1 MQQVLFHIPFIGLPI
16 YGFGAMLVVA
26 LFFCTWL
33 AGRRSEKEGIA
44 KEHIQDLAFWI
55 VIAGIIGAR
64 VVFMIQ
70 YGVPWW
76 DFYKVW
82 QGGLVFY
89 GALAG
94 GVVGYLLGYR
104 YILRRH
110 KLSAWKVADILA
122 PCIALGLAFGRVG
135 CLLNGCCW
143 GGVACPNCPALTFP
157 INSFP
162 SESLIYK
169 DGLQTPVGFVVTDQE
184 QGRAVGGVEAA
195 SQAARVAGLRV
206 GDVIVEVNGRPVDRY
221 SDLQSLLVRTRFR
234 LTDASLASLQAEG
247 VPEGVLK
254 KLDTLKERDFET
266 PEAFLKELA
275 QNLDATD
282 RERFQ
287 NLVLKDA
294 RNGKTDQTSLALTVL
309 RDGEKVGLPAFTP
322 RTLPLHPTQVYESV
336 SMFLLFLLLVAYFP
350 LRRHD
355 GEVFALF
362 LLCYPL
368 HRFLN
373 EMLRNDTDP
382 IAGTGMTLSQ
392 NGSLLVLLI
401 GAAFLIY
408 VIRRPAQYQP
418 FKTTQ
423 KAVKEPVSTPV

>member
-1 MQQVLFHIPFIGLPI
+1 MQQVLFHLPFIGFPI

-26 LFFCTWL
+26 LFICTWL

-55 VIAGIIGAR
+55 VIAGIFGAR

-94 GVVGYLLGYR
+94 GIVGYLLGYR

-110 KLSAWKVADILA
+110 KLSGWKVADILA

-157 INSFP
+157 VYSFP
-162 SESLIYK
+162 SVALIR
-169 DGLQTPVGFVVTDQE
+169 DGSQTPAGFVMSDQGD
-184 QGRAVGGVEAA
+184 GRTVAAVEAT
-195 SQAARVAGLRV
+195 SQAAQIGKLQA
-206 GDVIVEVNGRPVDRY
+206 GDVIFQLNGQPVERY
-221 SDLQSLLVRTRFR
+221 ADLQKVLLE
-234 LTDASLASLQAEG
+234 SW
-247 VPEGVLK
+247 
-254 KLDTLKERDFET
+254 
-266 PEAFLKELA
+266 
-275 QNLDATD
+275 
-282 RERFQ
+282 
-287 NLVLKDA
+287 
-294 RNGKTDQTSLALTVL
+294 KTGQTSLALTVL
-309 RDGEKVGLPAFTP
+309 RDGKEVHLAAFTP

-336 SMFLLFLLLVAYFP
+336 SMFLLFLLLIVYFP

-373 EMLRNDTDP
+373 EMLRNDTEP

-401 GAAFLIY
+401 GAAVAIY
-408 VIRRPAQYQP
+408 VMRRPAQYHP
-418 FKTTQ
+418 FKAAE
-423 KAVKEPVSTPV
+423 KPKPEPVSASA